1 MVERIDAKLT
11 FAIGGASS
19 GKSSFAEGL
28 ATGMERR
35 RIYIATAQ
43 AYDAEMEA
51 KIAAHMAS
59 RGPDWITVEAPFDVA
74 GTLADVPADHVVVID
89 CLTLWLSN
97 LLLTGADLAAASTTL
112 RRAMTVCRAPIVA
125 VSNEVGQGIVPET
138 ALGRRFRAAQG
149 LLNQQ
154 VAAQADRVAYVVA
167 GLPLWL
173 KGGP

>member
-1 MVERIDAKLT
+1 MVEIIGSGLT
-11 FAIGGASS
+11 FVLGGASS
-19 GKSSFAEGL
+19 GKSSFAEGV
-28 ATGMERR
+28 ATRMDRP

-51 KIAAHMAS
+51 KIAAHKLS
-59 RGPDWITVEAPFDVA
+59 RGPDWITYEAPFDVA
-74 GTLADVPADHVVVID
+74 EVLAEAPADHVVVID

-97 LLLTGADLAAASTTL
+97 LLLTGADLAEASTTL
-112 RRAMTVCRAPIVA
+112 RRAVDDCPAPIIA

-138 ALGRRFRAAQG
+138 ALGRQFRAAQG

-154 VAAQADRVAYVVA
+154 IAAQADRVALVVA